1 MALWLKTVDI
11 YLIIVPEARV
21 KHRGVCRA
29 MLPPEVLGEITPC
42 LFQLLVAPGM
52 LSWWLQP
59 WILCLISHPASSS
72 ILCVSSPST
81 LLSEGH
87 FPLGL
92 GPTWVIAKSQT
103 WLSNWAELDNPGDLI
118 TQDAKLN
125 YSCKD
130 HFPNKMFSFRG
141 LVCGCNWGGRLI
153 PIQPTTLNHRL
164 VVTQWV

>member
-21 KHRGVCRA
+21 KNRGVCRA
-29 MLPPEVLGEITPC
+29 MLPPKVLGGITPC

-81 LLSEGH
+81 LLAEGH

-103 WLSNWAELDNPGDLI
+103 
-118 TQDAKLN
+118 
-125 YSCKD
+125 
-130 HFPNKMFSFRG
+130 
-141 LVCGCNWGGRLI
+141 
-153 PIQPTTLNHRL
+153 
-164 VVTQWV
+164 